1 MVTRRARKISDFR
14 FQISDFVFHFDLLFE
29 EEINMQISI
38 YAKYLGLIAAGQKT
52 MEGRLCT
59 SLWRNMHVG
68 QTVTF
73 FDRKSAQSVDV
84 EVENIYQHPDF
95 EDMLR
100 SHGVQQFLP
109 DRRQDDVWG
118 AVSVYHSFP
127 DYQQRVKDLGA
138 CAIGFK
144 LKTTETPEGE
154 EDKTTKKRSKRS
166 KRREQKKKMR
176 AN

>member
-1 MVTRRARKISDFR
+1 
-14 FQISDFVFHFDLLFE
+14 
-29 EEINMQISI
+29 MQIPI

-73 FDRKSAQSVDV
+73 FDRKSAQSVEV
-84 EVENIYQHPDF
+84 EVENVYEHPDF

-100 SHGVQQFLP
+100 SHGVQSFLP

-118 AVSVYHSFP
+118 GVSVYHSFP
-127 DYQQRVKDLGA
+127 GYQRRVQELGA
-138 CAIGFK
+138 CAIAFK
-144 LKTTETPEGE
+144 LKDDDEPHQEE
-154 EDKTTKKRSKRS
+154 EDHVEEKPKKKKKSN
-166 KRREQKKKMR
+166 KRREHKKKVR
-176 AN
+176 SSKQDAN

>member
-1 MVTRRARKISDFR
+1 
-14 FQISDFVFHFDLLFE
+14 
-29 EEINMQISI
+29 MQIPI
-38 YAKYLGLIAAGQKT
+38 YAKYLGLIATGQKT

-59 SLWRNMHVG
+59 SLWSNMHVG

-84 EVENIYQHPDF
+84 EVENVYQHPDF

-118 AVSVYHSFP
+118 GVSVYHSFP
-127 DYQQRVKDLGA
+127 GYQRRVQDLGA

-144 LKTTETPEGE
+144 LKNTEEQQAEDDAEVEPEPVE
-154 EDKTTKKRSKRS
+154 EKTTKKRSKRS